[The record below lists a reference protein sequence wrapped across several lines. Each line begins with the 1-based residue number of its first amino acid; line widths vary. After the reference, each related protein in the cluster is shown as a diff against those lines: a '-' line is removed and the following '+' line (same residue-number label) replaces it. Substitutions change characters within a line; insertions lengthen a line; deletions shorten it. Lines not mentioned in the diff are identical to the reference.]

1 MLYYLVYH
9 VPPRAEHILNVFRY
23 ITVRTALA
31 SISSLFLGLILGPWM
46 IRRLHELQIGQFIRE
61 EGPRS
66 HQTKAGTPTMG
77 GILIVTVTIAPVLFW
92 ADLSNPYVLLS
103 IFAMLAFGAIGFA
116 DDYSKVVR
124 RRNLGLTG
132 RSKLTLQVLVSF
144 AAALSLLLMTINRV
158 YSTQLIVPFFKNFR
172 PDLVVHSLLRSRY
185 FWPAAFLPFLA
196 FVILVMVGSSNAVN
210 LTDGL
215 DGLAIGCVVVAAG
228 ALTILTY
235 VTSHAGFSAYLD
247 IQHLP
252 QVGELTIFCGAL
264 VGAALAFLCYNAHPA
279 DVFMG
284 DVGSLAIGGSIGVVA
299 VAIKQE
305 ILLFSIGGV
314 FVLEAISV
322 ILQVASF
329 RLTGK
334 RIFRM
339 APLHHHFEL
348 AGWSESKIIVR
359 FWIVALVFALF
370 SLTTLKLR

>member
-9 VPPRAEHILNVFRY
+9 VPPRAAHLLNVFRY

-46 IRRLHELQIGQFIRE
+46 IRRLRELQIGQFIRE

-77 GILIVTVTIAPVLFW
+77 GLLIVTVTLLPVLFW
-92 ADLSNPYVLLS
+92 ADLSNTYVLLS

-116 DDYSKVVR
+116 DDYNKVVR

-132 RSKLTLQVLVSF
+132 RAKFSLQVLVSF

-158 YSTQLIVPFFKNFR
+158 YSTQLIVPFLKNFR

-185 FWPAAFLPFLA
+185 FWPAAFLPFLI
-196 FVILVMVGSSNAVN
+196 FVIFVMVGSSNAVN

-264 VGAALAFLCYNAHPA
+264 VGAALAFLWYNAHPA
-279 DVFMG
+279 DIFMG

-305 ILLFSIGGV
+305 ILLFSVGGV

>member
-9 VPPRAEHILNVFRY
+9 VPPRAAHVLNVFRY

-46 IRRLHELQIGQFIRE
+46 IRRLRELQIGQFIRE

-77 GILIVTVTIAPVLFW
+77 GLLIVTVTLAPVLFW
-92 ADLSNPYVLLS
+92 ADLSNTYVLLS

-132 RSKLTLQVLVSF
+132 RWKLLLQVLVSF

-172 PDLVVHSLLRSRY
+172 PDLVVHSLLHSRY

-264 VGAALAFLCYNAHPA
+264 VGAALAFLWYNAHPA

-305 ILLFSIGGV
+305 ILLFSVGGV

>member
-9 VPPRAEHILNVFRY
+9 VPPRAAHVLNVFRY

-46 IRRLHELQIGQFIRE
+46 VRRLRQLQIGQFIRE
-61 EGPRS
+61 EGPAS
-66 HQTKAGTPTMG
+66 HQAKAGTPTMG
-77 GILIVTVTIAPVLFW
+77 GVLIVTVTLAPVLFW

-116 DDYSKVVR
+116 DDYNKVVR

-132 RSKLTLQVLVSF
+132 RSKFTLQVLVSF
-144 AAALSLLLMTINRV
+144 AAALSLLLLTINRV

-172 PDLVVHSLLRSRY
+172 PDLVVHSLLVSRY

-196 FVILVMVGSSNAVN
+196 FVVLVMVGSSNAVN

-264 VGAALAFLCYNAHPA
+264 VGAALAFLWYNAHPA

-305 ILLFSIGGV
+305 ILLFSVGGV

-322 ILQVASF
+322 ILQVISF

>member
-9 VPPRAEHILNVFRY
+9 VPPRASHVLNVFRY

-46 IRRLHELQIGQFIRE
+46 IRRLRELQIGQFIRE

-77 GILIVTVTIAPVLFW
+77 GLLIVTVTLLPVLFW
-92 ADLSNPYVLLS
+92 ADLSNTYVLLS

-116 DDYSKVVR
+116 DDYNKVVR

-132 RSKLTLQVLVSF
+132 RAKFSLQVLVSF

-158 YSTQLIVPFFKNFR
+158 YSTQLIVPFLKNFR
-172 PDLVVHSLLRSRY
+172 PDLVVNSLLRSRY
-185 FWPAAFLPFLA
+185 FWPAAFLPFLI
-196 FVILVMVGSSNAVN
+196 FVIFVMVGSSNAVN

-264 VGAALAFLCYNAHPA
+264 VGAALAFLWYNAHPA
-279 DVFMG
+279 DIFMG

-305 ILLFSIGGV
+305 ILLFSVGGV

>member
-9 VPPRAEHILNVFRY
+9 VPPRAAHLLNVFRY

-46 IRRLHELQIGQFIRE
+46 IRRLRELQIGQFIRE

-77 GILIVTVTIAPVLFW
+77 GLLIVTVTLAPVLFW
-92 ADLSNPYVLLS
+92 ADLSNTYVLLS

-132 RSKLTLQVLVSF
+132 RAKFSLQVLVSF

-172 PDLVVHSLLRSRY
+172 PDLVVHPLLRSRY
-185 FWPAAFLPFLA
+185 FWPAAFLPFLI
-196 FVILVMVGSSNAVN
+196 FVIFVMVGSSNAVN

-264 VGAALAFLCYNAHPA
+264 VGAALAFLWYNAHPA
-279 DVFMG
+279 DIFMG

-305 ILLFSIGGV
+305 ILLFSVGGV